1 MSSER
6 LHQQPISARH
16 AFALAFDLAL
26 RRDALHSFFVPLLI
40 RAPWSLTAAILP
52 PLTATDRPAQVLG
65 ITSAAMVGDF
75 IAMLVI
81 GSMLRFRA
89 RSVFNTPAGTR
100 PMPALDCYALGLARL
115 PWLLVTEVLRNVAV
129 SLGGIIL
136 VLPGVFLGFKLSMAT
151 EATVLRGEGPTA
163 AFQRSWRL
171 SHRRFERWLEMIA
184 MSVLIV
190 LAIWFVVTML
200 YVIFPGPGV
209 NTWAAIAWLIVA
221 AFVPVIQYAW
231 TFFYLRLEEL
241 DTPLV
246 EVGPVYAGTPEGLE
260 PAGTAA
266 GRGSEFG
273 AEAEVAAVEAY
284 APPGNGAPPRLTLV
298 EPRRSSG
305 EPSA

>member
-52 PLTATDRPAQVLG
+52 PLTATDRPAQVLA
-65 ITSAAMVGDF
+65 ITSAAMIGDF

-89 RSVFNTPAGTR
+89 RSVFNTPPGTR

-115 PWLLVTEVLRNVAV
+115 PWLFVTEVLRNVAV
-129 SLGGIIL
+129 SVGGIIL

-151 EATVLRGEGPTA
+151 EATVLRGEGPSA

-190 LAIWFVVTML
+190 LAIWFAVTML
-200 YVIFPGPGV
+200 YVIFPGAGV
-209 NTWAAIAWLIVA
+209 NTWASIAWLIVA

-241 DTPLV
+241 DAPLL
-246 EVGPVYAGTPEGLE
+246 EVGPAYAGALEGRE
-260 PAGTAA
+260 PATVAS
-266 GRGSEFG
+266 RESEG
-273 AEAEVAAVEAY
+273 GGEEEVVAVEAF
-284 APPGNGAPPRLTLV
+284 APPGNGTPPRLTLV
-298 EPRRSSG
+298 EPRRPSEGSS
-305 EPSA
+305 A